1 VDHRRLAALDLFPAD
16 RRVFPPSSRP
26 SISTSIEPVSSRE
39 SFLSAA
45 MRLAD
50 SLAPVAIH
58 SQSAM

>member
-1 VDHRRLAALDLFPAD
+1 VDHRRLAALDFFPAA

-26 SISTSIEPVSSRE
+26 SIEPVSSRE
-39 SFLSAA
+39 SFRSAA

-50 SLAPVAIH
+50 SLAVVAIH

>member
-1 VDHRRLAALDLFPAD
+1 VDHRRLAALDFFPAA
-16 RRVFPPSSRP
+16 RRVFPRP

-39 SFLSAA
+39 SCRSAA

-58 SQSAM
+58 SRSAM